1 MFCDMSM
8 VELANAH
15 NCDTSININNYNP
28 HKYTPGKVLKK
39 DPYPIVIKIYHMNF
53 QSNLG
58 TKLASKK
65 PLFCL

>member
-28 HKYTPGKVLKK
+28 HKYAPGKVFLN
-39 DPYPIVIKIYHMNF
+39 KISRKF
-53 QSNLG
+53 TVDVG
-58 TKLASKK
+58 
-65 PLFCL
+65 